1 MQETTNTPGADTNAQ
16 FDAVL
21 KACRDIFVKKLDDY
35 GASWR
40 ILRPCSLTDQIF
52 IKAKRIRSLE
62 EGGVAMV
69 DEGILPEFMAIVN

>member
-1 MQETTNTPGADTNAQ
+1 MQETISTDSVATNVQ
-16 FDAVL
+16 FDAAL

-52 IKAKRIRSLE
+52 IKAKRIR
-62 EGGVAMV
+62 
-69 DEGILPEFMAIVN
+69 